1 MVTVATVLLLGAT
14 VLAGCAGPE
23 ESGPPSARVSAWV
36 STAGGGAAIGT
47 LEVDSANI
55 DHALADHQSAS
66 AVKTVC
72 ALLTND
78 AETPIGNLPTPDSQL
93 TQELDNAYEKGAAA
107 GDDCF
112 KGAGGSPSLLRRSA
126 EERKALLPLLTTAL
140 DRIASITGRTPST
153 TTTSPDGS
161 CPDPFSG
168 CN

>member
-78 AETPIGNLPTPDSQL
+78 AETAIGNLPTPDTQL
-93 TQELDNAYEKGAAA
+93 TDDLNNAYEDGAAA